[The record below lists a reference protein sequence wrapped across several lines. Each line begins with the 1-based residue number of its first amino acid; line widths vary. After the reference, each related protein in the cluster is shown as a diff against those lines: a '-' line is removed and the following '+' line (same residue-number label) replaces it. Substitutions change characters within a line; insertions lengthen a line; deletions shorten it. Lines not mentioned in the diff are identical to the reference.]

1 MDTSMRPFLYI
12 FICTELFSAQSE
24 TLEVNNL
31 QFRIGFFQHFSYCL
45 LGIHDIFLI
54 QQANFFQEF
63 TRRPLA
69 MF

>member
-54 QQANFFQEF
+54 SKQTSFKNLP
-63 TRRPLA
+63 RRPLA